1 MEEITT
7 CAANMESANILS
19 RYKPMKP
26 AYHKTKESFAG
37 MAQTTMQQK
46 RQLLC

>member
-1 MEEITT
+1 
-7 CAANMESANILS
+7 
-19 RYKPMKP
+19 MKP

-46 RQLLC
+46 RQLLCWNRTVQQKLSFQ